1 MSIQEEHWL
10 SFEDPDDYDRM
21 REVLLRTKYTVP
33 GVLEV
38 VGLPVDT
45 LTSKHIPE
53 LMERTAGGRPIDTL
67 MRLFLARV
75 PVDEQMLRD
84 AIAPMALET
93 WERIGLVRK
102 QNGSIVAAL
111 KFVPFDRF
119 WITQEIHDPS
129 TRSRGDFVIG
139 VGGAT
144 LTVMNFMLRRRT
156 RLTLDLGTGT
166 GILALIK
173 AGESDS
179 VIATDQNPRA
189 VRMAKFNMR
198 INELSNVDCR
208 EGDLFEPVAGM
219 KFDFILSNAP
229 FVISPSSGYMYLDGG
244 MQGDRFVQRLVRG
257 AAEALNEGGYCQF
270 LCNWAHV
277 KGQDSQERLAG
288 WFKGTGCD
296 VWILRADTDET
307 SEYAKRWI
315 RHFEPKDSSDF
326 DRIYDEWMSFY
337 ARENIE
343 AISMGFVTM
352 RRRQRAQNWFR
363 VEPEPAI
370 KKRDLGEDIALMF
383 ELQDYL
389 DTLPN
394 DDSLMNAVLRAAPE
408 LQLQVLYET
417 SPDGWRAQS
426 HQLQLIKAL
435 GFVAKADELTC
446 VLVGKCNGKRNVRD
460 ILSELGSISGL
471 SEDQIKSASMHL
483 IRHLIQRGFL
493 IPA

>member
-21 REVLLRTKYTVP
+21 REVLLRTNYTVP
-33 GVLEV
+33 GVLDV
-38 VGLPVDT
+38 VGLPVDK
-45 LTSKHIPE
+45 LTSKHIPA
-53 LMERTAGGRPIDTL
+53 LMKRTAGGQPLDTL
-67 MRLFLARV
+67 MRLFLAMA
-75 PVDEQMLRD
+75 PVEEQMLRD
-84 AIAPMALET
+84 AIAPMALEA
-93 WERIGLVRK
+93 WERIGLVRRH
-102 QNGSIVAAL
+102 NGSIVAAL
-111 KFVPFDRF
+111 KFMPFDRL
-119 WITQEIHDPS
+119 WIAQEIHDPN

-166 GILALIK
+166 GIIAAIK
-173 AGESDS
+173 AGETDS

-189 VRMAKFNMR
+189 VQMAKFNMR
-198 INELSNVDCR
+198 LNALSNVDCR
-208 EGDLFEPVAGM
+208 EGDLFEPVSGM
-219 KFDFILSNAP
+219 KFDLILSNAP

-257 AAEALNEGGYCQF
+257 APEALNEGGHCQF

-277 KGQDSQERLAG
+277 KGQDSEERLAA

-315 RHFEPKDSSDF
+315 EHFEPRNSPDF

-352 RRRQRAQNWFR
+352 RRRQNAQNWFR
-363 VEPEPAI
+363 VEREPAI

-394 DDSLMNAVLRAAPE
+394 DESLMNAVLRAAPE
-408 LQLQVLYET
+408 LQLQIQYET
-417 SPDGWRAQS
+417 STEGWRAQS
-426 HQLQLIKAL
+426 YQLQLTRAL
-435 GFVAKADELTC
+435 GFAAKADELTC
-446 VLVGKCNGKRNVRD
+446 VLVGKCNGTRAVRD
-460 ILSELGSISGL
+460 ILSELGSTSGL
-471 SEDQIKSASMHL
+471 SADQLQSGSLRL
-483 IRHLIQRGFL
+483 IRHLIERGFL
-493 IPA
+493 VPA